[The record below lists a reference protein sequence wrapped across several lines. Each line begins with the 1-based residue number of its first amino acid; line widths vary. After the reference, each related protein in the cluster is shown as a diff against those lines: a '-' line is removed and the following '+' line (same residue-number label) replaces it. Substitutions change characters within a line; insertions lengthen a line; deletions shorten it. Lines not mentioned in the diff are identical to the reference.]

1 MFKIVVNSKE
11 FQVKSLGD
19 TGFEGWMNGYQI
31 INNEGKVGEIHIA
44 KDGERFFEW
53 ETWDDGFFT
62 DEEEDGYNFRGKPF
76 TDVYGEDIMDSI
88 RECLATQE

>member
-11 FQVKSLGD
+11 FQVKPIGNV
-19 TGFEGWMNGYQI
+19 GFEEWMDGYQV

-44 KDGERFFEW
+44 KDERFFEW
-53 ETWDDGFFT
+53 EMWEDGFFT
-62 DEEEDGYNFRGKPF
+62 DEELYGYNFRGQAF

-88 RECLATQE
+88 TEYLVA